1 MKKNIAVAGAGHW
14 GKNLVRVFSR
24 LGVLH
29 TICDENPA
37 VLKNILASWDLSDSK
52 KPKTTTSLED
62 VLANSEIDAVVIA
75 TPAASHYAITRSALL
90 HSKDVFVEKPLALN
104 LEEGKE
110 LVRIAEEK
118 SLILMVGHI
127 LNYHPAVLKLKG
139 LIDSGSLGQIYYLYS
154 NRLNFGRIRSEE
166 NILWSF
172 APHDISVMLM
182 LLEEEPIKVTATGAT
197 YLQPGVTD
205 ITLSHF
211 VFKNDVQAHIFIS
224 WLHPYKEQRLVVIG
238 QEKMAVFDDAA
249 PEKLVIYSHKVAWK
263 DRVPTAQKAE
273 PEVVPL
279 QMEEPLLAEARH
291 FLECLNNRKHP
302 RTDGKEGLRVLK
314 ILDEC
319 QRSLSNPCLMH
330 AGAGPLMHA
339 EPAPVVVNRGAGPLS
354 LRGSQKA
361 DKAISCFVHPSS
373 YVDEDVKIGA
383 GTKIWHFCHI
393 LGGSRI
399 GENCKIGQ
407 NVVLG
412 PNVTIGNNVKIQNNV
427 SVYEGVILEDDVFCG
442 PSMVFTNVFNPR
454 SAIPRMN
461 ELRKTVVKKGATIG
475 ANATIVCGY
484 TIGRYAFVGAGAVVT
499 RDIPDYALV
508 IGVPAKITGWM
519 CECGVKL
526 SFSPRE
532 KTSTCSA
539 CGKKYRQTSPKSLQS
554 VNTQ

>member
-1 MKKNIAVAGAGHW
+1 MKNIAVIGAGYW

-37 VLKNILASWDLSDSK
+37 VLKNVLASCDFSGSK
-52 KPKTTTSLED
+52 KPRPTTFFEE
-62 VLANSEIDAVVIA
+62 VLADSEIDAVVIA
-75 TPAASHYAITRSALL
+75 TPAVSHYEITRSVLS
-90 HSKDVFVEKPLALN
+90 HSKDVFVEKPLALKV
-104 LEEGKE
+104 EEGKE

-127 LNYHPAVLKLKG
+127 LNYHPAVLKLKE
-139 LIDSGSLGQIYYLYS
+139 LIDAGSLGQIYYLYS
-154 NRLNFGRIRSEE
+154 NRLNFGKIRSEE

-172 APHDISVMLM
+172 APHDISVILM
-182 LLEEEPIKVTATGAT
+182 LLEEEPIKVTATGAI

-211 VFKNDVQAHIFIS
+211 VFKNDVQAHIFVS
-224 WLHPYKEQRLVVIG
+224 WLHPYKEQKLVVIG
-238 QEKMAVFDDAA
+238 QEKMAVFDDAT
-249 PEKLVIYSHKVAWK
+249 PEKLVLYPHKVSWK

-273 PEVVPL
+273 PEVVL
-279 QMEEPLLAEARH
+279 LKMEEPLLAEARH
-291 FLECLNNRKHP
+291 FLECLNNRNQP

-314 ILDEC
+314 ILDRC
-319 QRSLSNPCLMH
+319 QRSLSNPS
-330 AGAGPLMHA
+330 AGCHS
-339 EPAPVVVNRGAGPLS
+339 ESSEES
-354 LRGSQKA
+354 LPY
-361 DKAISCFVHPSS
+361 FVHPSS
-373 YVDEDVKIGA
+373 YVDDGVEIGE

-399 GENCKIGQ
+399 GKDCKIGQ

-412 PNVTIGNNVKIQNNV
+412 PNVTVGNNVKIQNNV

-454 SAIPRMN
+454 SAVPRRH
-461 ELRKTVVKKGATIG
+461 ELRQTVVKKGATIG
-475 ANATIVCGY
+475 ANATVVCGY

-508 IGVPAKITGWM
+508 TGVPAKITGWM

-526 SFSPRE
+526 NF
-532 KTSTCSA
+532 A
-539 CGKKYRQTSPKSLQS
+539 GKKGTCPACKKKYLKNSPSSLEPGTTKSLSYPPRIVSGYPHQK
-554 VNTQ
+554 

>member
-1 MKKNIAVAGAGHW
+1 MKNIAVAGAGHW

-37 VLKNILASWDLSDSK
+37 VLKNILASQDLSDSK
-52 KPKTTTSLED
+52 KPKTTISLEE

-104 LEEGKE
+104 LEEGEE

-172 APHDISVMLM
+172 APHDISVILM
-182 LLEEEPIKVTATGAT
+182 LLGEEPVKVTATGAT

-211 VFKNDVQAHIFIS
+211 VFKNDVQAHIFVS

-238 QEKMAVFDDAA
+238 QEKMAVFDDTA

-314 ILDEC
+314 ILDRC
-319 QRSLSNPCLMH
+319 QRSLSNPSECH
-330 AGAGPLMHA
+330 S
-339 EPAPVVVNRGAGPLS
+339 EPFTPCHSEALRFAQGQAPPKNLVPY
-354 LRGSQKA
+354 
-361 DKAISCFVHPSS
+361 FVHPSS
-373 YVDEDVKIGA
+373 YVDEDVKIGV

-454 SAIPRMN
+454 SAIPRRH

-475 ANATIVCGY
+475 ANATVVCGY

-526 SFSPRE
+526 SLLPRK
-532 KTSTCSA
+532 KTTSCSA
-539 CGKKYRQTSPKSLQS
+539 CGKKYRQTSSNALQPH
-554 VNTQ
+554 